1 MKAMIFAAGLGTR
14 LKPLTYS
21 KPKALVE
28 LNGKPLLQHN
38 IKNLIKLGVKDIIIN
53 IHHFPKM
60 IIDFLAA
67 NNNFGINIKISD
79 ERKLLLDTGG
89 GLKKAS
95 DFFMDGNP
103 FLLFNSDIIC
113 DTNLKAVYNLHI
125 KSKTVA
131 TLLVR
136 ERESSRYLLFDDLN
150 NLCGWENVK
159 TGEKIITRQSS
170 NLKRF
175 SFSGIQIINP
185 QIFKYFPVENKFSI
199 INFYL
204 QVSKKENI
212 TYFNHTKDSWFDVGS
227 EEKLRE
233 AEK

>member
-1 MKAMIFAAGLGTR
+1 
-14 LKPLTYS
+14 
-21 KPKALVE
+21 
-28 LNGKPLLQHN
+28 
-38 IKNLIKLGVKDIIIN
+38 
-53 IHHFPKM
+53 M

-113 DTNLKAVYNLHI
+113 DTNLKAVYNLHV
-125 KSKTVA
+125 KSKTIA

-136 ERESSRYLLFDDLN
+136 KRKSSRYLLFDDLN

-175 SFSGIQIINP
+175 SFSGVHIINP
-185 QIFKYFPVENKFSI
+185 KIFKYFPVEDKFSI
-199 INFYL
+199 IDFYL

-212 TYFNHTKDSWFDVGS
+212 KYFNHTRDSWFDVGS

-233 AEK
+233 AEEYFKTAKF